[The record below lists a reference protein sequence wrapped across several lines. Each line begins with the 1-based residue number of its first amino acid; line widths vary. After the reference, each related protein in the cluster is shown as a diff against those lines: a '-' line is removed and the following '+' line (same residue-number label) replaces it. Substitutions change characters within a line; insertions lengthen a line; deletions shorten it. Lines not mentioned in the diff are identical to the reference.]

1 MANIDRA
8 DWHYGGNYPPG
19 LPPENGGTHIGIYL
33 AWIIHRDL
41 GSQAL
46 REYAGEM
53 HQRVLKRHA
62 TGRDLLLAELD
73 EKFFPE
79 LLSREGKAFTHDYY
93 ETDEYLTDYDR
104 VLGGEL
110 ETLYHV
116 EDTWENYDRMAPVLD
131 ERLAAWRSAR
141 RAF

>member
-1 MANIDRA
+1 
-8 DWHYGGNYPPG
+8 
-19 LPPENGGTHIGIYL
+19 LE
-33 AWIIHRDL
+33 
-41 GSQAL
+41 
-46 REYAGEM
+46 
-53 HQRVLKRHA
+53 RHA
-62 TGRDLLLAELD
+62 TGRDLLLAEMD